1 MGGMSQRSEDL
12 RVLREI
18 DAYDDDESVPEAML
32 EMLNRMEDKLI
43 NTLSP
48 KQRKW
53 ANDVAKRFDI
63 EPSEGPEE
71 DNEPEPVRLTDGD
84 VPRGAEVELLVKD
97 RPLKPPVRCR

>member
-18 DAYDDDESVPEAML
+18 EAML
-32 EMLNRMEDKLI
+32 EMLNRMDDKLI

-84 VPRGAEVELLVKD
+84 VPRWAEVELLVKD
-97 RPLKPPVRCR
+97 RPLKPPACR